1 MTDSLQSM
9 QIPAVDSPRKLL
21 LQLKGI
27 VKEFAGVRALKG
39 VDFDL
44 REGEVH
50 ALMGENGAGKS
61 TLMKIMFGVQP
72 PDAGTIEVAGHGK
85 VDIDDPRH
93 ALALGIG
100 LVSQEPSLVPQ
111 LDVAQN
117 IFLGKT
123 EALNVVKRDQFQAKA
138 REILKP
144 LAPRLSVTTR
154 VSSLG
159 MAELQVV
166 EIARTLAR
174 GAKIIGFDEPT
185 SSLTPAERDG
195 LFTLIRQLKSSGHG
209 IIYISHRIPEV
220 YAICDRIT
228 VLRDGKVVANRATSE
243 VHPDELINLIAGRRL
258 AEELQHHAKSGA
270 RRDGPEALRLEAVSA
285 TGKLR
290 DINLTVR
297 AGEIFGLAGLVGSGR
312 TELVRCIFGADR
324 KDSGTIYV
332 NGKPLDIQRP
342 SDAIASGIAL
352 IPEDRRKQALI
363 PVMDV
368 ERNFGLANYGQYA
381 PSGFLRLKQRRQDT
395 ERYIEEMAIRP
406 RRAGVRIRN
415 LSGGNQQ
422 KVIIARWLQSG
433 ARILLFDEPTRGID
447 VGAKFEIHELMR
459 RLAKDG
465 CALLVISSELPE
477 VLALCDRVGVMREGR
492 LVHTIDDCSGLTED
506 LLMKFASGEVARL

>member
-1 MTDSLQSM
+1 M
-9 QIPAVDSPRKLL
+9 
-21 LQLKGI
+21 
-27 VKEFAGVRALKG
+27 VKSR
-39 VDFDL
+39 
-44 REGEVH
+44 
-50 ALMGENGAGKS
+50 S
-61 TLMKIMFGVQP
+61 TIRVTP
-72 PDAGTIEVAGHGK
+72 WRWE
-85 VDIDDPRH
+85 
-93 ALALGIG
+93 
-100 LVSQEPSLVPQ
+100 LVWSARNQAWVPQ

-117 IFLGKT
+117 IFLGQT
-123 EALNVVKRDQFQAKA
+123 DALSVVKRSTFQAKA
-138 REILKP
+138 REILQP
-144 LAPRLSVTTR
+144 LAPRLSITTR

-159 MAELQVV
+159 RAEMQVV

-195 LFTLIRQLKSSGHG
+195 LFALIRQLKSSGKG

-220 YAICDRIT
+220 YAVCDRVT
-228 VLRDGKVVANRATSE
+228 VLRDGQVVASRAIGE
-243 VHPDELINLIAGRRL
+243 VNPDELINLIAGRRL
-258 AEELQHHAKSGA
+258 AEELHRPVKSAA
-270 RRDGPEALRLEAVSA
+270 RHEGTESLRLQGVSA
-285 TGKLR
+285 AGKLH
-290 DINLTVR
+290 DINLTVH

-312 TELVRCIFGADR
+312 TELVRCIFGADP
-324 KDSGTIYV
+324 KDAGTIYV
-332 NGKPLDIQRP
+332 NGKPLELQRP
-342 SDAIASGIAL
+342 ADAIAAGIAL
-352 IPEDRRKQALI
+352 IPEDRRKQALV

-381 PSGFLRLKQRRQDT
+381 PSGFLRLQQRRKDT

-433 ARILLFDEPTRGID
+433 AKIFLFDEPTRGID

-477 VLALCDRVGVMREGR
+477 ILALCDRIGIMRGGR
-492 LVHTIDDCSGLTED
+492 LVDTFEDCSTLNED
-506 LLMKFASGEVARL
+506 SLMKYASGEVVLK

>member
-1 MTDSLQSM
+1 MSYSVKETM
-9 QIPAVDSPRKLL
+9 QMPNVDPAPKLL

-27 VKEFAGVRALKG
+27 VKAFAGVQALKG

-50 ALMGENGAGKS
+50 AMMGETGAGKS

-72 PDAGTIEVAGHGK
+72 PDAGTIEVDGHGE

-123 EALNVVKRDQFQAKA
+123 EALNVVKRGEFQAKA
-138 REILKP
+138 KEILKP

-185 SSLTPAERDG
+185 SSLTPSERDG
-195 LFTLIRQLKSSGHG
+195 LFALIRQLKNSGKG

-220 YAICDRIT
+220 YAICDRVT
-228 VLRDGKVVANRATSE
+228 VLRDGLVVANRATSD
-243 VHPDELINLIAGRRL
+243 VSPDELINLIAGRRL
-258 AEELQHHAKSGA
+258 ADELQHQAKSAA
-270 RRDGPEALRLEAVSA
+270 RRDEPEALRLEGVCA

-290 DINLTVR
+290 D
-297 AGEIFGLAGLVGSGR
+297 
-312 TELVRCIFGADR
+312 
-324 KDSGTIYV
+324 
-332 NGKPLDIQRP
+332 
-342 SDAIASGIAL
+342 
-352 IPEDRRKQALI
+352 
-363 PVMDV
+363 
-368 ERNFGLANYGQYA
+368 
-381 PSGFLRLKQRRQDT
+381 
-395 ERYIEEMAIRP
+395 
-406 RRAGVRIRN
+406 
-415 LSGGNQQ
+415 
-422 KVIIARWLQSG
+422 
-433 ARILLFDEPTRGID
+433 
-447 VGAKFEIHELMR
+447 
-459 RLAKDG
+459 
-465 CALLVISSELPE
+465 
-477 VLALCDRVGVMREGR
+477 
-492 LVHTIDDCSGLTED
+492 
-506 LLMKFASGEVARL
+506 